1 MPHFYGDEV
10 ANHPVNWS
18 LFRRRLRLR
27 FMAQSWRF
35 DGFPGRVLWVDLTK
49 GTCEERFIPH
59 EWCLSTMG
67 GKALATKLLVEWDT
81 TDYDSAVA
89 KRHPVTGRM
98 DTAAHPTTP
107 LLFMTGP
114 YQASKIGSSGR
125 AVVVTRS
132 PLTECFID
140 TYIGGNIGHD
150 LRKAGWDGLFITG
163 ASDGW
168 VRLEIDDDSASLH
181 DAASLV
187 GCTTWEVEQQLE
199 GLGECLSIGPAGE
212 NGIRIASPLTA
223 GRRAAGRGG
232 TGASFGFKRLKAIT
246 VKASKDA
253 SSKTR
258 YANEFHLGDA
268 VKKQRTEMGLRR
280 KSGDPFYSFGTSRGP
295 LYAAENGRM
304 PTANYSSTDAQMPDF
319 SALKVAGGPGGKS
332 DEAVAAGAIHVP
344 VEVTLSTQELSGEHW
359 HDSLPNA
366 KQSGCCA
373 PCPIAC
379 EAADRPMVDGVK
391 MRGRPVHIDRV
402 DRPEY
407 ETLAMLGSN
416 LGIGSSLDVMDGN
429 DACNRLGMDTIS
441 SGAALSFV
449 CETVQH
455 GWLPDEWAD
464 HFHAPFDFGSF
475 SKGDIVPW
483 RFGIPELPPL
493 ALHVLAHAT
502 PGDGTLF
509 GTLTAG
515 AVGMSEW
522 IENKTGH
529 PTTRLTAHCKGLDL
543 PAWDPRGKRG
553 NAMAYMTSNVGA
565 NHMRANYKDPTGLPN
580 RSAVDLMG
588 ELVNSQNSIV
598 IRDSMILCAFAK
610 GATPDQVMLDAWNA
624 ITGEGCEWSDL
635 MDRAQQQWDAAR
647 QWNVDHWIRQGKSA
661 KEQDLLSWRLRNEPV
676 TSGVA
681 SGMVSFVDESDE
693 EACMLAYYEHR
704 EWTEGGVPIGA

>member
-1 MPHFYGDEV
+1 M
-10 ANHPVNWS
+10 AHP
-18 LFRRRLRLR
+18 
-27 FMAQSWRF
+27 WRF

-49 GTCEERFIPH
+49 GTCEGRDIPH
-59 EWCLSTMG
+59 EWCLSSMG

-81 TDYDSAVA
+81 TDYDLASSQI
-89 KRHPVTGRM
+89 HPVTGKM
-98 DTAAHPTTP
+98 DAASHPTTP

-132 PLTECFID
+132 PLTECYID

-163 ASDGW
+163 SSERW
-168 VRLEIDDDSASLH
+168 VRLEINDQLATLH
-181 DAASLV
+181 DAEPLL
-187 GCTTWEVEQQLE
+187 GLTTWEVEQHLDE
-199 GLGECLSIGPAGE
+199 LGECLSIGPAGE
-212 NGIRIASPLTA
+212 HGIRIASPLTA

-232 TGASFGFKRLKAIT
+232 TGASFGFKRLKAVT
-246 VKASKDA
+246 VKASSD
-253 SSKTR
+253 SSSMVR
-258 YANEFHLGDA
+258 YANEFSLGDA
-268 VKKQRTEMGLRR
+268 VKKQRSEMGLRR

-304 PTANYSSTDAQMPDF
+304 PTANYASTDAQMPDLLT
-319 SALKVAGGPGGKS
+319 LKAGGGEGGQTA
-332 DEAVAAGAIHVP
+332 EAVRKGATPVP
-344 VEVTLSTQELSGEHW
+344 VQVKLSTHELSGEHW
-359 HDSLPNA
+359 HESLPDA

-379 EAADRPMVDGVK
+379 EAADRPVVDGK
-391 MRGRPVHIDRV
+391 KTRGRPVHMNRV

-449 CETVQH
+449 CEAAER
-455 GWLPDEWAD
+455 GWLPTSWSD

-475 SKGDIVPW
+475 KEGDVVPW
-483 RFGIPELPPL
+483 KFGIPELPPL
-493 ALHVLAHAT
+493 ALHLLAHAT

-522 IENKTGH
+522 IENETGH

-565 NHMRANYKDPTGLPN
+565 NHMRANYKDPTGLPD

-588 ELVNSQNSIV
+588 ELVMSQHSIV

-610 GATPDQVMLDAWNA
+610 GATPDHIMLDAWNA

-635 MDRAQQQWDAAR
+635 MERAQVQWDAAR
-647 QWNVDHWIRQGKSA
+647 QWNVDHWVRQGKDA
-661 KEQDLLSWRLRNEPV
+661 KNEDLLSWRLRNEPV

-693 EACMLAYYEHR
+693 EACMAAYYEHR
-704 EWTEGGVPIGA
+704 NWSSGGLPIGV

>member
-1 MPHFYGDEV
+1 
-10 ANHPVNWS
+10 
-18 LFRRRLRLR
+18 
-27 FMAQSWRF
+27 MAQSWRF

-49 GTCEERFIPH
+49 GTCEERIIPH
-59 EWCLSTMG
+59 EWCISSMG

-81 TDYDSAVA
+81 TDYDSATKQV
-89 KRHPVTGRM
+89 HPVTGKM
-98 DTAAHPTTP
+98 DAASHPTTP

-132 PLTECFID
+132 PLTECYID

-163 ASDGW
+163 ASERW
-168 VRLEIDDDSASLH
+168 VRLEINDEQADLH
-181 DAASLV
+181 DAEPLLGLS
-187 GCTTWEVEQQLE
+187 TWEVEKHLDE
-199 GLGECLSIGPAGE
+199 LGECLSIGPAGE

-232 TGASFGFKRLKAIT
+232 TGASFGFKRLKAVT
-246 VKASKDA
+246 VKASSE
-253 SSKTR
+253 SSSMVR
-258 YANEFHLGDA
+258 YSNDFSLGDA
-268 VKKQRTEMGLRR
+268 VKKQRSEMGLRR

-295 LYAAENGRM
+295 LYAAQNGRM
-304 PTANYSSTDAQMPDF
+304 PTANYASTDAQMPDL
-319 SALKVAGGPGGKS
+319 STLKAGGGKGGQTA
-332 DEAVAAGAIHVP
+332 EAVRKGATPVP
-344 VEVTLSTQELSGEHW
+344 IQTKLSTHELSGEHW
-359 HDSLPNA
+359 HESLPNA

-379 EAADRPMVDGVK
+379 EAADRPVIDGK
-391 MRGRPVHIDRV
+391 KFRGRPVHMNRV

-449 CETVQH
+449 CEVTER
-455 GWLPDEWAD
+455 GWLHESWAD

-475 SKGDIVPW
+475 KEGDAVPW
-483 RFGIPELPPL
+483 KFGIPELPPL
-493 ALHVLAHAT
+493 ALHLLAHAT

-522 IENKTGH
+522 IENETGH

-588 ELVNSQNSIV
+588 ELVISQHSIV

-610 GATPDQVMLDAWNA
+610 GATPDHIMLDAWNA

-635 MDRAQQQWDAAR
+635 MERARVQWDTAR
-647 QWNVDHWIRQGKSA
+647 QWNVDHWLRQGKDA
-661 KEQDLLSWRLRNEPV
+661 KQEDLLSWRLRNEPV

-693 EACMLAYYEHR
+693 EACMAEYYKYR
-704 EWTEGGVPIGA
+704 KWSPGGLPIGA